1 MTQPLRRLSESG
13 KEESGG
19 GQSGRQGGTG
29 SGTGQRMGVKTVK
42 DLTTTL
48 RHF

>member
-1 MTQPLRRLSESG
+1 MTQPLRRQRQSG

-19 GQSGRQGGTG
+19 GQSGRQGATG
-29 SGTGQRMGVKTVK
+29 SGTGQRTGVKTVK

-48 RHF
+48 SH